1 MKHTPYIALG
11 ILLLI
16 FQSCID
22 DGPDNF
28 NEKLISAS
36 FNPVDKVFLVTYE
49 NGESETLDAQLNSTV
64 SPTTAEVTL
73 KNGTQIHVKDASEAG
88 EIIFKGKGSYSSI
101 TYDDSSGSFSVS
113 YDSGFSETLKAII
126 ITDLDTITAIRVMS
140 DNSILLCP
148 ISNPTEEVKRI
159 TSKGSITSASFNIEG
174 ENRFFTLR
182 YGSGYKESVP
192 ANVNHSTNPPSADV
206 TLRNGL
212 QLFAEDATMNGE
224 ATVHTAQP
232 INSVNSW
239 IYDNMYVY
247 YLWNHKLAENSNYSL
262 SPDNFFYSI
271 LNNYDV
277 ATNPEGDRFSWI
289 QDNYL
294 ELQESLSGVVSDE
307 IGFEY
312 IFVRLDESGTQY
324 YALVLY
330 PRSGTDAEAK
340 GIKRGR
346 WITKID
352 GQDITP
358 NNYRQLFGGSGSKT
372 ISLADWALNSSTGKY
387 YLKGTGDVTIQMHAK
402 YAENPVYFDKVITKG
417 DKRIGYLVYHFFARD
432 KGDDSNS
439 YDKLLMQKLTTMKS
453 QGINEMVLDLRYN
466 GGGAVSSAIALSS
479 ALVKDRSTSNILVT
493 SQYNSIIH
501 REMTKAYGSD
511 YNKDLFIDRVEGTT
525 ISIPALNL
533 PRLYVLTSS
542 WTASASEFVIN
553 GLRPYMDVILIG
565 ETTFGKNVGSITL
578 FEEDEPNNKWGLQP
592 IVVKYFNSKG
602 ESDFTTGFTPNF
614 EVDEFAD
621 LYLYPFG
628 DSNDPMLGKALSL
641 ITGSTRSSH
650 ASMLNTPFR
659 SSQVDRTATERML
672 KPYRFDMQDDIRGE
686 EIKRVIKK

>member
-1 MKHTPYIALG
+1 
-11 ILLLI
+11 
-16 FQSCID
+16 
-22 DGPDNF
+22 
-28 NEKLISAS
+28 
-36 FNPVDKVFLVTYE
+36 
-49 NGESETLDAQLNSTV
+49 
-64 SPTTAEVTL
+64 
-73 KNGTQIHVKDASEAG
+73 
-88 EIIFKGKGSYSSI
+88 
-101 TYDDSSGSFSVS
+101 
-113 YDSGFSETLKAII
+113 
-126 ITDLDTITAIRVMS
+126 
-140 DNSILLCP
+140 
-148 ISNPTEEVKRI
+148 
-159 TSKGSITSASFNIEG
+159 
-174 ENRFFTLR
+174 
-182 YGSGYKESVP
+182 
-192 ANVNHSTNPPSADV
+192 
-206 TLRNGL
+206 
-212 QLFAEDATMNGE
+212 
-224 ATVHTAQP
+224 
-232 INSVNSW
+232 
-239 IYDNMYVY
+239 
-247 YLWNHKLAENSNYSL
+247 
-262 SPDNFFYSI
+262 
-271 LNNYDV
+271 
-277 ATNPEGDRFSWI
+277 
-289 QDNYL
+289 
-294 ELQESLSGVVSDE
+294 
-307 IGFEY
+307 
-312 IFVRLDESGTQY
+312 
-324 YALVLY
+324 
-330 PRSGTDAEAK
+330 
-340 GIKRGR
+340 
-346 WITKID
+346 
-352 GQDITP
+352 
-358 NNYRQLFGGSGSKT
+358 
-372 ISLADWALNSSTGKY
+372 
-387 YLKGTGDVTIQMHAK
+387 
-402 YAENPVYFDKVITKG
+402 TKG

-602 ESDFTTGFTPNF
+602 ESDFTTGFTPNY